1 MSRTVP
7 RPDLLALVQ
16 KSLARAPVTLL
27 VGPRQCGKTT
37 LARVLAARRPSTYFD
52 LEDPESPLRTDTAKQ
67 VLGPLRGLVV
77 IDEAQRKPELFELL
91 RVLADRRPTRA
102 RFLILGSA
110 SPALV
115 RGISESLA
123 GRVSMHEMGGLGI
136 TEVGAA
142 RQELLWR
149 RGGFPRSVL
158 ARSDGESFAWR
169 GDFAS
174 TFVER
179 DVPLLGVRV
188 PAAALRRFWTML
200 AHYHGQTLNH
210 AELARSM
217 GTGENAVR
225 HYLDILTGSF
235 MVRQLPPWFSNV
247 GKRLVKA
254 PKLYLRDSGILHY
267 LLGIRSRL
275 ELFSHPK
282 LGASWEGFAAEQIVQ
297 CLRAEREVFFYRTH
311 AGAEL
316 DLLVER
322 RGRRFGF
329 ELKHGD
335 APAVTKSMRVALD
348 DLDLTHLWVV
358 HPGTSSHP
366 LAERISTLALADLG
380 TLTKDRRL
388 ALP

>member
-7 RPDLLALVQ
+7 RPGLLAAVQ
-16 KSLARAPVTLL
+16 KSLRRAPVTLL

-37 LARVLAARRPSTYFD
+37 LARSLAAAAPSTYFD
-52 LEDPESPLRTDTAKQ
+52 LEDPESPLRAEVAKQ
-67 VLGPLRGLVV
+67 VLAPLRGLVV
-77 IDEAQRKPELFELL
+77 IDEAQRQPELFELL
-91 RVLADRRPTRA
+91 RVLADRRPLRA
-102 RFLILGSA
+102 RFLVLGSA

-115 RGISESLA
+115 KGISESLA
-123 GRVSMHEMGGLGI
+123 GRVAMHEMGGLGL

-149 RGGFPRSVL
+149 RGGFPRSLL
-158 ARSDGESFAWR
+158 ARSDSESFAWR
-169 GDFAS
+169 GDFTSA
-174 TFVER
+174 FVER

-188 PAAALRRFWTML
+188 PAPALRRFWTML
-200 AHYHGQTLNH
+200 AHFHGQTLNL

-225 HYLDILTGSF
+225 HYLDILTGGF
-235 MVRQLPPWFSNV
+235 MVRQLTPWFTNI
-247 GKRLVKA
+247 GKRVVKA
-254 PKLYLRDSGILHY
+254 PKIYLRDSGILHY
-267 LLGIRSRL
+267 LLGLRSRL

-282 LGASWEGFAAEQIVQ
+282 LGASWEGFALEQIVQ

-335 APAVTKSMRVALD
+335 APAITKSMRVALE
-348 DLDLTHLWVV
+348 DLELTHLYVV
-358 HPGTSSHP
+358 HPGTRSHP
-366 LAERISTLALADLG
+366 LAERVSALALSDLG
-380 TLTKDRRL
+380 TLVEDRRL
-388 ALP
+388 APG